1 MQTEL
6 IKKTLKTG
14 GKALE
19 LGVEAERM
27 KQNLAHKLEHGWEDG
42 MLEAKRALKRT
53 RYAAEDLVDDTAY
66 RVKQNLR
73 QNPWGVL
80 AITLG
85 LGFGIGTLTGALI
98 TRLAGRCKEESR

>member
-1 MQTEL
+1 MQTEM

-14 GKALE
+14 GKAIE
-19 LGVEAERM
+19 LGVEAERL
-27 KQNLAHKLEHGWEDG
+27 KQNLSQKLEHGWEDG

-66 RVKQNLR
+66 RVKHNLR
-73 QNPWGVL
+73 QNPWGAL

-85 LGFGIGTLTGALI
+85 VGFGLGTLAGVLI
-98 TRLAGRCKEESR
+98 TKLANHCKEES

>member
-6 IKKTLKTG
+6 VKKTLKTG
-14 GKALE
+14 GKAIE
-19 LGVEAERM
+19 LGVEAERL
-27 KQNLAHKLEHGWEDG
+27 KQNITHKLEHGWEDG

-66 RVKQNLR
+66 RVKQN
-73 QNPWGVL
+73 PWGAV

-85 LGFGIGTLTGALI
+85 IGFGIGALTGALI
-98 TRLAGRCKEESR
+98 TKLAGRCKEETR

>member
-1 MQTEL
+1 MQTEM

-14 GKALE
+14 SKAIE
-19 LGVEAERM
+19 LGVEAERL
-27 KQNLAHKLEHGWEDG
+27 KKNLSQKLEHGWEDG

-73 QNPWGVL
+73 QNPWGTL
-80 AITLG
+80 AVTLG
-85 LGFGIGTLTGALI
+85 VGFGLGTLAGALI
-98 TRLAGRCKEESR
+98 TKLAQPCKEES